1 MFRKWWLLLCV
12 FAPCVYGQWQITP
25 AVELG
30 ARQYNGES
38 ARVQQTHNFAWD
50 PRLWLELDYR
60 SRASGI
66 QAHIKPVVTVAATNS
81 ALPEWDLQEAYLQKT
96 FYNWQLSAGMNTV
109 FWGVAESRHL
119 VDIVNQRIP
128 ARNFEGEEKLGE
140 LLVQVDYFTENGTL
154 SLLSMPWFRSR
165 DYSQPDER
173 FSLPV
178 AISQERFVGLSEHTR
193 ESLALRYATVLD
205 DWDVGAYFFHGLDK
219 TPAFEITEQ
228 GQGQAIYSA
237 LQQWGLDAQ
246 YTSERWLGKLEAVH
260 RNHDYGGSSWAY
272 TLGGE
277 YYFYG
282 VAGSS
287 IDLSLLLELHRD
299 TDAEARENQIYRN
312 SSFVGSRLAW
322 NDTDATTL
330 LLGALI
336 DNGGD
341 SIAIKGEFETRIHSQ
356 LSLDIEARM
365 FVEQQPQQPL
375 YLYRDDDFIEV
386 RLTYY
391 L

>member
-1 MFRKWWLLLCV
+1 M
-12 FAPCVYGQWQITP
+12 
-25 AVELG
+25 
-30 ARQYNGES
+30 
-38 ARVQQTHNFAWD
+38 
-50 PRLWLELDYR
+50 
-60 SRASGI
+60 
-66 QAHIKPVVTVAATNS
+66 VTVAATNS

-193 ESLALRYATVLD
+193 ESVALRYATVLD

-246 YTSERWLGKLEAVH
+246 YTSDRWLGKLEAVH
-260 RNHDYGGSSWAY
+260 RNHDYGGNSWAY
-272 TLGGE
+272 TLEEDITFMGWRAA
-277 YYFYG
+277 
-282 VAGSS
+282 VKISVCCWSCTA
-287 IDLSLLLELHRD
+287 
-299 TDAEARENQIYRN
+299 TPTP
-312 SSFVGSRLAW
+312 RLGKIKYIVIA
-322 NDTDATTL
+322 
-330 LLGALI
+330 AL
-336 DNGGD
+336 
-341 SIAIKGEFETRIHSQ
+341 
-356 LSLDIEARM
+356 
-365 FVEQQPQQPL
+365 
-375 YLYRDDDFIEV
+375 
-386 RLTYY
+386 
-391 L
+391 